1 MSHVSRRLWAA
12 LVAAS
17 LVAPALAAG
26 APKGLDQKGKPD
38 LKFAGPLAFA
48 PEGVLLVGDPLVAAV
63 FAIDTHEQES
73 KSAGGAINVKQ
84 IDQKIAALLG
94 ASADQILINDLAV
107 NPATGTVYM
116 SVSRGRGPQAAAVIV
131 RMDHTGKLSE
141 FALDDVDYARA
152 ALPNAP
158 NPTAKDRRGDSQR
171 LESITDLAYLHGRVI
186 VAGLSNEEFASK
198 LRSLPFPFD
207 GASAKQGADEGASV
221 EIYHGSHGKF
231 ETQSPV
237 RTFVPF
243 TIEGEPCLL
252 AAYTCTPLVKF
263 PLSQLSPGAKVQG
276 VTIAELGNQN
286 RPLDMIVYQK
296 DGADFV
302 LMANDRRGVMKIPTD
317 DFAGAKPI
325 KERVPDK
332 AGVGYETI
340 ADLKGVVQLD
350 RLDAENAFVLLKT
363 DAGELNGRTVPLP

>member
-1 MSHVSRRLWAA
+1 MSHCPLRLWAA

-17 LVAPALAAG
+17 LFAPAVAAA
-26 APKGLDQKGKPD
+26 APKGLDQKGKPA
-38 LKFAGPLAFA
+38 LKSAGPLAFA
-48 PEGVLLVGDPLVAAV
+48 PGGVLLVGDPLGAAV
-63 FAIDTHEQES
+63 FAIDTNEPEG

-84 IDQKIAALLG
+84 IDRKIAALLG
-94 ASADQILINDLAV
+94 TSADQILINDLAV
-107 NPATGTVYM
+107 NPAAGSVYM
-116 SVSRGRGPQAAAVIV
+116 SVSRGRGPDAAPVIV

-141 FALDDVDYARA
+141 FALDDVNYAEA

-158 NPTAKDRRGDSQR
+158 DPAAKDRRGNSQR
-171 LESITDLAYLHGRVI
+171 TETITDLAYVDGRVI

-207 GASAKQGADEGASV
+207 ESDAGTSV

-237 RTFVPF
+237 RTFVAY
-243 TIEGEPCLL
+243 TIDGEPNLL

-263 PLSQLSPGAKVQG
+263 PVAQLSPGAKVQG

-286 RPLDMIVYQK
+286 RPLDMIIYQK
-296 DGADFV
+296 DGGDFV
-302 LMANDRRGVMKIPTD
+302 LMANDRRGVMKIPTG
-317 DFAGAKPI
+317 DFAAAEAI
-325 KERVPDK
+325 ETRVPDK

-350 RLDAENAFVLLKT
+350 RLDADHALVLVKT
-363 DAGELNGRTVPLP
+363 EAGELACQTVPLP